1 MSMRSKLS
9 ERLSYLNA
17 DVRARVID
25 DVLSAL
31 HTPTPFMVEEGAA
44 SLKRDLDKP
53 YQARAEWCFQHMIQS
68 AQECG

>member
-1 MSMRSKLS
+1 MSMRNKLN
-9 ERLSYLNA
+9 ERLDYLNPG
-17 DVRARVID
+17 VRSRVIE

-31 HTPTPFMVEEGAA
+31 HTPTPFMVENGAA

-68 AQECG
+68 AQEGG